1 MFNIDKTG
9 KKIVEKKFS
18 ATGCFISVVI
28 WVVLGFLVII
38 KIGPYKKFPW
48 EKSVKKIIINTKT
61 LFLYGLKAFWII
73 LHQKWLSN
81 YLANSA
87 IYTSTLFCT

>member
-18 ATGCFISVVI
+18 VTGCFISVVI

-38 KIGPYKKFPW
+38 KIGPYKKFP
-48 EKSVKKIIINTKT
+48 
-61 LFLYGLKAFWII
+61 
-73 LHQKWLSN
+73 
-81 YLANSA
+81 
-87 IYTSTLFCT
+87 

>member
-38 KIGPYKKFPW
+38 KIGPYKKFP
-48 EKSVKKIIINTKT
+48 
-61 LFLYGLKAFWII
+61 
-73 LHQKWLSN
+73 
-81 YLANSA
+81 
-87 IYTSTLFCT
+87 